1 MREIVKRIL
10 EESFVFE
17 YGSLDFSCP
26 KIELELPVGSV
37 QEGSFH
43 IYSSPGY
50 VLKGYVTSSDIRMEC
65 LTAEFS
71 GGDAEIFY
79 RFHGDLAEAGEVVKG
94 AFSVVSNQG
103 EYYLPFVC
111 SMERPVLQS
120 SQGPIESVADFA
132 ALARNHWQEA
142 VKLFYS
148 PDFAQIFEG
157 DGTYYE
163 HYRAFSAVRGNQQNV
178 EEFLVQTGQKT
189 YVDYFAEES
198 QIAMEFPYM
207 ENPYSVTELRI
218 GLVRNGWGYTSLKVT
233 CEGDFVFTEKERLTD
248 DDFLGNICRLP
259 VYIDSSQCRQGRNFG
274 KVTLS
279 NAHFSLEIPVTV
291 GLGRQEA
298 ERSQN
303 PEKKKIIARL
313 MNNYRDFR
321 LKKLG
326 TSLWLAESEKCVAKL
341 VAMDE
346 NDMEARLFQ
355 AQILITREQFHE
367 AGWILEHVGELLEQQ
382 KLCDTPLWAYYLY
395 LTTLLP
401 QEEGYGK
408 EITREVEL
416 VYRKCRQEWRVA
428 WLLLYLSPEYD
439 KSDNTKWDFL
449 EKQFKQGCTSPI
461 MYIEAL
467 QLLNSNP
474 SLIRK
479 LEAFVVQVLWFG
491 AKHERIGPELL
502 EQILYLC
509 TRIKDYSAEYM
520 GLFER
525 TLVALYEQRA
535 DQRILQEL
543 CTLFVKNS
551 RVGAKYFVWYARS
564 VEAQLRI
571 TNLYEY
577 YMMSADPDSLEE
589 IPKIVLMYFM
599 YQNNLDY
606 ERSAFLYSYILE
618 KRFEYEELYSGY
630 RPRIERF
637 VAEQI
642 RKYHV
647 TPALAKLYKAVLK
660 RELFTDQTA
669 AALAGILFAHQVKTD
684 NPAMRRVLVY
694 QPDNEQPGS
703 YMLQGGKTWVPL
715 YGEGNLVVFEDG
727 AGNRYGLTS
736 GFPIAQEARN
746 ESAAESTEESS
757 IERLMEPRPFLKVL
771 ESCVETVPEFDIYLA
786 GCEMKAKQGA
796 GGRAGAKQETAFA
809 RWQRIAAM
817 PQASAKLRKQA
828 HRVLLNYY
836 SEMEETEQLSEYLDR
851 ISLEELEREDRAEVL
866 RKEVLC
872 GKYQQAYE
880 LLERFTPYFADKKT
894 LIDLLEALLR
904 EVDLSGGS
912 LEQEDPALL
921 AAAVHVLRSGGCS
934 SMLLKYL
941 MRYYKGR
948 TKDLRDI
955 WKAARSYGVE
965 REVFCKR
972 LLVQMLF
979 SGSMV
984 EEKSDIF
991 ADYLAGDVNTN
1002 VKAAFLIKCAHDYF
1016 VKEKASCEVEMQAI
1030 ALMELQGETVG
1041 WLPKLAFLKYY
1052 GEHKEQLDD
1061 EKRIV
1066 AERFLGEMTE
1076 KQIHLK
1082 CFREYR
1088 EFPVLLR
1095 DMWDKT
1101 IVEYR
1106 ASAEGTPR
1114 IRYRICADGTEGAY
1128 FTKYMNQV
1136 CQGVYF
1142 DEFVLF
1148 FGEVLEYSILEE
1160 KDGREVVC
1168 DSGLLQQSQDAMVI
1182 AGSKYELLNKML
1194 ISKSLQDEEA
1204 LKEQMQEYVRRE
1216 FMTEELFALK

>member
-10 EESFVFE
+10 DESFVFE

-26 KIELELPVGSV
+26 KIELALPQGCVY
-37 QEGSFH
+37 EGSFH
-43 IYSSPGY
+43 IYSAPGY
-50 VLKGYVTSSDIRMEC
+50 LLKGYITSSDIRMEC

-94 AFSVVSNQG
+94 TFSVVSNQG

-111 SMERPVLQS
+111 SLERPMLQS
-120 SQGPIESVADFA
+120 SQGPVEQIADFA
-132 ALARNHWQEA
+132 ALARNNWQEA

-148 PDFAQIFEG
+148 PEFVRVFDQDEAFFEL
-157 DGTYYE
+157 
-163 HYRAFSAVRGNQQNV
+163 YRALSAVPGNQQNM
-178 EEFLVQTGQKT
+178 EEFLVQAGLKT
-189 YVDYFAEES
+189 YVDYYAEGS
-198 QIAMEFPYM
+198 QIALELSYA
-207 ENPYSVTELRI
+207 ENPYSVTEMRI

-233 CEGDFVFTEKERLTD
+233 CEGEFVFTEKEVLTD

-274 KVTLS
+274 KVMLS
-279 NAHFSLEIPVTV
+279 NAYFSLEIPVTV
-291 GLGRQEA
+291 QLGERDA
-298 ERSQN
+298 EDNLN
-303 PEKKKIIARL
+303 PARKKIIARL
-313 MNNYRDFR
+313 MNCYRDFR

-326 TSLWLAESEKCVAKL
+326 TSLWQQESEKCVTRL

-346 NDMEARLFQ
+346 NDIEARLFQ
-355 AQILITREQFHE
+355 AQLLITKEQLHE
-367 AGWILEHVGELLEQQ
+367 AGWILEHTGELLEQQ
-382 KLCDTPLWAYYLY
+382 KLFDTPLWAYYLY

-401 QEEGYGK
+401 HEEGYGK

-416 VYRKCRQEWRVA
+416 IYRKNRREWRVA

-449 EKQFKQGCTSPI
+449 EKQFRQGCVSPI

-474 SLIRK
+474 SLLRK

-491 AKHERIGPELL
+491 AKQERIGPELL
-502 EQILYLC
+502 EQLLYLC
-509 TRIKDYSAEYM
+509 TRIREYSAEYV
-520 GLFER
+520 GLLER
-525 TLVALYEQRA
+525 TLITLYGQRA
-535 DQRILQEL
+535 DERILQEL

-618 KRFEYEELYSGY
+618 HKEEYEDLYHGY

-637 VAEQI
+637 VLEQI
-642 RKYHV
+642 QKYHV
-647 TPALAKLYKAVLK
+647 TPALAKLYKAVLVPDM
-660 RELFTDQTA
+660 FTAQTA
-669 AALAGILFAHQVKTD
+669 AALSKIMFAHQVKTD

-694 QPDNEQPGS
+694 QPDNEQPDV
-703 YMLQGGKTWVPL
+703 YVLQNGKTWVPL
-715 YGEGNLVVFEDG
+715 YGEGNLLVLEDG
-727 AGNRYGLTS
+727 AGNRFG
-736 GFPIAQEARN
+736 GEPK
-746 ESAAESTEESS
+746 
-757 IERLMEPRPFLKVL
+757 IEKLMAPGAFLEL
-771 ESCVETVPEFDIYLA
+771 LDSRVETVPEFDIYLA
-786 GCEMKAKQGA
+786 GCGA
-796 GGRAGAKQETAFA
+796 SAIS

-817 PQASAKLRKQA
+817 PQASAKLRGQA

-836 SEMEETEQLSEYLDR
+836 SESDDREQLSEYLDR
-851 ISLEELEREDRAEVL
+851 LPLEELCREDRAEVL
-866 RKEVLC
+866 RKMVLC

-880 LLERFTPYFADKKT
+880 QLVRFTPYFADRKT
-894 LIDLLEALLR
+894 LLDLLEALLR
-904 EVDLSGGS
+904 DANFVGGS
-912 LEQEDPALL
+912 NREANPVLL
-921 AAAVHVLRSGGCS
+921 AAAVHVLRTGGCS
-934 SMLLKYL
+934 STLLKYL
-941 MRYYKGR
+941 MCYYKGR

-955 WKAARSYGVE
+955 WKAARGYGVD

-972 LLVQMLF
+972 MLVQMLF
-979 SGSMV
+979 SGNMV
-984 EEKSDIF
+984 EEKSEIF
-991 ADYLAGDVNTN
+991 ADYLAGDADTN
-1002 VKAAFLIKCAHDYF
+1002 IKAAFLIKCAYDYF
-1016 VKEKASCEVEMQAI
+1016 VKGKEPCESEMREI
-1030 ALMELQGETVG
+1030 VLTELQGEAVG

-1052 GEHKEQLDD
+1052 AEHKEQLNE
-1061 EKRIV
+1061 EKLIV

-1076 KQIHLK
+1076 KKIHLK
-1082 CFREYR
+1082 CFGEYKD
-1088 EFPVLLR
+1088 FPVLLR

-1106 ASAEGTPR
+1106 TSSEGIPR
-1114 IRYRICADGTEGAY
+1114 IRYRILADGAEGEY

-1148 FGEVLEYSILEE
+1148 FGEMLEYSILEE
-1160 KDGREVVC
+1160 KDGREIVC
-1168 DSGLLQQSQDAMVI
+1168 DSGVLQQSKETLVV

-1194 ISKSLQDEEA
+1194 ISMSLQEDEA
-1204 LKEQMQEYVRRE
+1204 LKEQLQDYVRRE
-1216 FMTEELFALK
+1216 FMTEELFRLKL

>member
-17 YGSLDFSCP
+17 YGSLEFSCP
-26 KIELELPVGSV
+26 KIELALPQGSMF
-37 QEGSFH
+37 EGSFH
-43 IYSSPGY
+43 IYSAPGY
-50 VLKGYVTSSDIRMEC
+50 LLKGLISSSDIRMEC

-79 RFHGDLAEAGEVVKG
+79 RFHGDLAESGEVVKG

-120 SQGPIESVADFA
+120 SQGPIENVADFA
-132 ALARNHWQEA
+132 ALARNNWPEA

-148 PDFAQIFEG
+148 PEFLQIFEG
-157 DGTYYE
+157 DDSYYE
-163 HYRAFSAVRGNQQNV
+163 HYRAFSAVRGNQQNM
-178 EEFLVQTGQKT
+178 EEFLVLAGLKT
-189 YVDYFAEES
+189 YVDYFTEENRMALELS
-198 QIAMEFPYM
+198 HA
-207 ENPYSVTELRI
+207 ENPYGVTEMRI

-233 CEGDFVFTEKERLTD
+233 CQGDFVFTEKEVLTD
-248 DDFLGNICRLP
+248 DDFLGNVCRLP
-259 VYIDSSQCRQGRNFG
+259 VYIDSNQCRPGRNFG

-279 NAHFSLEIPVTV
+279 NSHFSLEIPVTV
-291 GLGRQEA
+291 QLGKRQA

-313 MNNYRDFR
+313 MNSYRDFR
-321 LKKLG
+321 LKKQG
-326 TSLWLAESEKCVAKL
+326 ASLWLNESEKCVAQL

-355 AQILITREQFHE
+355 AQILITKEQLHE
-367 AGWILEHVGELLEQQ
+367 AGWILEHTGELLEQQ
-382 KLCDTPLWAYYLY
+382 KLFDTPLWAYYLY

-401 QEEGYGK
+401 HEEGYGK
-408 EITREVEL
+408 EITGEVEL
-416 VYRKCRQEWRVA
+416 LYRKCRQEWRIA

-449 EKQFKQGCTSPI
+449 EKQFRQGCTSPI

-474 SLIRK
+474 SLLRK
-479 LEAFVVQVLWFG
+479 WEDFVVQVLWFG
-491 AKHERIGPELL
+491 AKQERIGPELL

-520 GLFER
+520 GLLER
-525 TLVALYEQRA
+525 TLITLYRQRE
-535 DQRILQEL
+535 DERILQEL

-564 VEAQLRI
+564 VDMQLRI

-577 YMMSADPDSLEE
+577 YMMSADLDSLEE

-618 KRFEYEELYSGY
+618 HKDEFGDLYNGY

-637 VAEQI
+637 VSEQI
-642 RKYHV
+642 QKQNV
-647 TPALAKLYKAVLK
+647 TPALAKLYKAVLVPK
-660 RELFTDQTA
+660 MFTGQTA
-669 AALAGILFAHQVKTD
+669 VALSKILFAHQVKTN

-694 QPDNEQPGS
+694 QPGNEQPAA
-703 YMLQGGKTWVPL
+703 YVLKGGKTWVPL
-715 YGEGNLVVFEDG
+715 YGEGNLLVLEDA
-727 AGNRYGLTS
+727 AGNRFG
-736 GFPIAQEARN
+736 QEQVCK
-746 ESAAESTEESS
+746 
-757 IERLMEPRPFLKVL
+757 LMEPGTFLKLLDSGV
-771 ESCVETVPEFDIYLA
+771 ESVPELDIYLA
-786 GCEMKAKQGA
+786 GREVEAKQTAVGK
-796 GGRAGAKQETAFA
+796 RAALNPEAAVA

-817 PQASAKLRKQA
+817 PQASAKLREQA

-836 SEMEETEQLSEYLDR
+836 SELEETEQLSEYLDR
-851 ISLEELEREDRAEVL
+851 IHLEELCREDRAEVL
-866 RKEVLC
+866 RKTVIC

-880 LLERFTPYFADKKT
+880 QLERFTPYFADRKT
-894 LIDLLEALLR
+894 LLDLLEALLR
-904 EVDLSGGS
+904 GVTFVEGNIR
-912 LEQEDPALL
+912 EADPILL
-921 AAAVHVLRSGGCS
+921 GTAVHVLRSGGCS
-934 SMLLKYL
+934 STLLNYL

-955 WKAARSYGVE
+955 WKAAKGYGVE
-965 REVFCKR
+965 REAFCKR
-972 LLVQMLF
+972 MLVQMLF
-979 SGSMV
+979 SGSTV
-984 EEKSDIF
+984 EEESEIF
-991 ADYLAGDVNTN
+991 ADYLAGDADTN
-1002 VKAAFLIKCAHDYF
+1002 IKAAFLIKCAYDYF
-1016 VKEKASCEVEMQAI
+1016 VKEKDPCEAQMQEMV
-1030 ALMELQGETVG
+1030 LMDLQGETIG

-1052 GEHKEQLDD
+1052 AAHKEQLNE
-1061 EKRIV
+1061 EKLVV
-1066 AERFLGEMTE
+1066 AEHFLREMTE
-1076 KQIHLK
+1076 KKIHLK
-1082 CFREYR
+1082 CFGEYK
-1088 EFPVLLR
+1088 EFPELLR

-1106 ASAEGTPR
+1106 ASSEGTPR
-1114 IRYRICADGTEGAY
+1114 IRYRICADGSEEEY

-1148 FGEVLEYSILEE
+1148 FGEELEYSILEE

-1168 DSGLLQQSQDAMVI
+1168 HSGVIQQSKDALVI

-1194 ISKSLQDEEA
+1194 ISMSLQEEDI
-1204 LKEQMQEYVRRE
+1204 LKEQLQDYVRRE
-1216 FMTEELFALK
+1216 FMTEELFRLK